1 MRLLK
6 LFIGWDELT
15 QHEVR
20 ELGLQEFTDLEPSK
34 PQLWE
39 VFQISWGSEYDGH
52 AITFLVRMKKE
63 KGA

>member
-1 MRLLK
+1 MRLGK
-6 LFIGWDELT
+6 FFIGWDELT

-20 ELGLQEFTDLEPSK
+20 ELGLQEFTYLDPSK

-39 VFQISWGSEYDGH
+39 VFQISWGSKEDCH
-52 AITFLVRMKKE
+52 TLTFVVRMKKE